1 MVKYFKLCNIFLTL
15 LVLVTFG
22 VHAQDEDTQEKEVE
36 VILGI
41 DKIEKLDFAPS
52 TKVQIGND
60 TILNYQLIPQK
71 REITFK
77 GIKPGKTSIIIRNAV
92 GDIKARY
99 LVTVTASD
107 QSKVVQELR
116 QFLGDIEG
124 LEIGVKGDLVFIGG
138 EIIVPNDMGRVNLI
152 LEKYPDVV
160 NMVEMS
166 DQTKILIAKKMQD
179 EIQQN
184 KLTNVTVR
192 LVNDR
197 FWLEGVVT
205 SNDQRALAERIAN
218 AYLPNMVLP
227 LALRT
232 NSVAVAT
239 GGGANSIIQNFIA
252 VNQKSEPAP
261 IPKLVKITAQFVEL
275 TRDYN
280 KIFGFKWSPTLGGD
294 GGSIRIGKTGSGG
307 VSTSTSDDTL
317 SATISNLF
325 PKLASAKSAG
335 HARVIQSG
343 MVVIKDGLQGQI
355 SKTSSKPF
363 SVGTGEFTKA
373 DTATSGFNLTVKPT
387 VLQEEK
393 VNLNIG
399 VSVSASVG
407 DPPETLSNSVSTEM
421 IVKSKDS
428 AVVGGIVINR
438 SSTDYDKNAPFESTD
453 GQLESGSFL
462 FSFLRSKSYVTNRSQ
477 FVVFVTPEIIDNAA
491 DGTEEVKRKFRQRR
505 R

>member
-1 MVKYFKLCNIFLTL
+1 MILRLNQIFLAMAL
-15 LVLVTFG
+15 LFCGALPLL
-22 VHAQDEDTQEKEVE
+22 AQEETDGAPEKEIE

-41 DKIEKLDFAPS
+41 DKIEKLDFAPD
-52 TKVQIGND
+52 TKVQIGNE
-60 TILNYQLIPQK
+60 TIMNFQLIPQK

-77 GIKPGKTSIIIRNAV
+77 GIKPGKTSVIIRNTV

-116 QFLGDIEG
+116 QFIGDVEG
-124 LEIGVKGDLVFIGG
+124 LEIGVKGDHVFVGG

-152 LEKYPDVV
+152 LEKYPEVI
-160 NMVEMS
+160 NIVEMS

-205 SNDQRALAERIAN
+205 SPDQRQLAERIAN

-227 LALRT
+227 LAVRN
-232 NSVAVAT
+232 NSVGVAT

-252 VNQKSEPAP
+252 VNQKSEPSP
-261 IPKLVKITAQFVEL
+261 IPKLIKITAQFVEL

-294 GGSIRIGKTGSGG
+294 GGSINIGKTTGGG
-307 VSTSTSDDTL
+307 VSTSSSGTL
-317 SATISNLF
+317 AATISNLF

-335 HARVIQSG
+335 YARVIQSG
-343 MVVIKDGLQGQI
+343 MIVIKDNLQGQI
-355 SKTSSKPF
+355 NKTSSKPF
-363 SVGTGEFTKA
+363 AVGTGEFTKSE
-373 DTATSGFNLTVKPT
+373 TAQSGFTLTVKPT
-387 VLQEEK
+387 VLQDEK
-393 VNLNIG
+393 VNLNLG

-407 DPPETLSNSVSTEM
+407 EPPETLSNAVSTELV
-421 IVKSKDS
+421 VKSKDS
-428 AVVGGIVINR
+428 AVVGGIVVNR
-438 SSTDYDKNAPFESTD
+438 SSTDYDKNSPFGED
-453 GQLESGSFL
+453 ELESGSFL
-462 FSFLRSKSYVTNRSQ
+462 FSFLKSKAYVVNRSQ

-491 DGTEEVKRKFRQRR
+491 EGTEEVKRKFRQRR